1 MTPAEFSAALAQ
13 IGWTQREL
21 ARTLDCNHKLIQR
34 WAGGQAAIPAP
45 IARWLDR
52 IAGCHERY
60 PPPDDW
66 RVYTYE

>member
-1 MTPAEFSAALAQ
+1 MTPAEFSAALATL
-13 IGWTQREL
+13 GWSERFL
-21 ARTLDCNHKLIQR
+21 ARQLGCNHKLVQR
-34 WAGGQAAIPAP
+34 WSAGGTLIPPP

-66 RVYTYE
+66 RVM

>member
-1 MTPAEFSAALAQ
+1 MTPAEFSAALAA
-13 IGWTQREL
+13 IGWSERYL
-21 ARTLDCNHKLIQR
+21 ARQLACDKKLVQR
-34 WAGGQAAIPAP
+34 WSGGSAPIPPP